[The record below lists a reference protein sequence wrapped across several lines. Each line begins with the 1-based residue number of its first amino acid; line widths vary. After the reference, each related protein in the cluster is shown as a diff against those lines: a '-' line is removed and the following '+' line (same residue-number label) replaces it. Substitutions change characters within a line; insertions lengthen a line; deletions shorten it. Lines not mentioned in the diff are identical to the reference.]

1 MANRIKFKRRQ
12 IWLVVLIG
20 LIFYLWYQLAWPQF
34 FGSKPRSVTIEQGD
48 SSWTIASKLKEV
60 GAIKNRLFFFVSV
73 WWHDGLDLL
82 KAGQYAFDGGSNLG
96 TIVKKLIGGDVKVDD
111 IIVLI
116 PEGFNLREVGERI
129 RTAGFTKAGDIYL
142 ESFRAADF
150 YKDFP
155 WLEMPGN
162 KKGTLEGFI
171 FPDTY
176 RFDRSLTS
184 YQIVARMLKNFE
196 VRTAALRNQLTL
208 KNRDFYGILIMAS
221 ILEKEVPHEDMPVAA
236 GVLWKRLELGMPLQA
251 DATLV
256 YALGRP
262 IRRSDTTTLDSA
274 YNSYLYKGL
283 PPTPISNPSLEAIK
297 AALSPQTS
305 NYLYY
310 LTRASDGK
318 TVFSRT
324 LEEHNLARAKYLQ
337 SGY

>member
-1 MANRIKFKRRQ
+1 MAREIKLNRRQ

-34 FGSKPRSVTIEQGD
+34 FGSKPRSVSIEQGD
-48 SSWTIASKLKEV
+48 SSWTIAGKLKEV
-60 GAIKNRLFFFVSV
+60 GAVKNRLFFFVSV
-73 WWHDGLDLL
+73 WWHDGLGLL

-116 PEGFNLREVGERI
+116 PEGFNLREAGERI
-129 RTAGFTKAGDIYL
+129 RAAGFTKAGDIYL
-142 ESFRAADF
+142 ESFRATDF

-155 WLEMPGN
+155 WLEMPSN
-162 KKGTLEGFI
+162 KKGSLEGFI

-176 RFDRSLTS
+176 RFDRSVMP
-184 YQIVARMLKNFE
+184 YQIAARMLKNFE

-310 LTRASDGK
+310 LTRARDGK

-324 LEEHNLARAKYLQ
+324 LEEHNIARVKYLQ
-337 SGY
+337 GY